1 MAVPCEFFGGEPVQT
16 ALKNQGT
23 DSLGSTP
30 KEFADFIHADI
41 EKWITALTAAGL
53 RK

>member
-1 MAVPCEFFGGEPVQT
+1 M
-16 ALKNQGT
+16 ALKMQGT
-23 DSLGSTP
+23 DPIGSTP

-41 EKWITALTAAGL
+41 EKWNAAFAAADA